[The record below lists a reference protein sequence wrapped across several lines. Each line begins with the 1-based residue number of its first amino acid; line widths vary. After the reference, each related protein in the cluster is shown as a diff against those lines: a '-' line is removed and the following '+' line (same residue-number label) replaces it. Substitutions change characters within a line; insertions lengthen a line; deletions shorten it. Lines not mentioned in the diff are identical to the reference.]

1 MMIFVKK
8 YDKMFYIVG
17 GMQMGK
23 GLYVGTII
31 VVLLIIVTVSFI
43 LLKSKKKKKMLK
55 EINGLEKEKN
65 MLINVPVL
73 NELSK
78 VEALVKNN
86 NNLEQKYNT
95 WKLKFEIIEKETIPY
110 INDMLIEL
118 DFLVD
123 KSRPKEVY
131 EKMSEVEIKLYEIKT
146 KVKSI
151 LSEIKEITLSEERN
165 RASVI
170 KLKSKYRKLKKKFSE
185 TKTDYEETAKTIE
198 LQFETIEKRFEEF
211 EMVMEKK
218 DYEEV
223 IYVVKGLTEMLD
235 HMNIIIDE
243 IPEIMLMGKNLIPKR
258 TEDVSSEYI
267 KLTREGYQLDYLNVE
282 YNIVETEK
290 KVNSIF
296 DRVRVL
302 NLEDVTFELKTI
314 LEYFDSLFNDFET
327 EKLTRKYYEEG
338 LANFDRKRKHV
349 EKILGAVENKLP
361 DMKKHYNLTDDT
373 IESVKLLKSEFQ
385 GIIKDYEKLENLD
398 RNHSFPFSKLN
409 AELEIIMLKLTKLND
424 KLNSLLQKVGT
435 LKDDEER
442 AKGQLE
448 DIKLLLKQSKYQI
461 RKNRLPIIPDNYYV
475 ELREASDAIKEIQR
489 ELSKKPIDVDTLN
502 VRVDTARDLVF
513 KLHNTTAEMVKTAL
527 LSEYAIVYGNRYR
540 SSKTQINEG
549 LVKAENLFFRGE
561 YKKSLELSISTL
573 DMVEPGIHKKILDY
587 KK

>member
-1 MMIFVKK
+1 
-8 YDKMFYIVG
+8 
-17 GMQMGK
+17 MGK
-23 GLYVGTII
+23 GLYIGTIV
-31 VVLLIIVTVSFI
+31 VVLLIIISVLVIT
-43 LLKSKKKKKMLK
+43 LKTRKKKKILK
-55 EINGLEKEKN
+55 EIDNLEKEKN
-65 MLINVPVL
+65 LLINVPVL

-78 VEALVKNN
+78 VEALVKSNKK
-86 NNLEQKYNT
+86 LEDRYNG
-95 WKLKFEIIEKETIPY
+95 WKLKFEVIENETIPY

-118 DFLVD
+118 DFAVD
-123 KSRPKEVY
+123 KSKAKEIY
-131 EKMSEVEIKLYEIKT
+131 EKISEIEIKLYEIK
-146 KVKSI
+146 VKI
-151 LSEIKEITLSEERN
+151 KNIMSEIKEITSSEERN

-170 KLKSKYRKLKKKFSE
+170 KLKARYRKLKKKFTE
-185 TKTDYEETAKTIE
+185 TKADYEETAKTIE

-211 EMVMEKK
+211 EYVMEKK

-223 IYVVKGLTEMLD
+223 IYVVKGLTEMID
-235 HMNIIIDE
+235 HMTIVIDE
-243 IPEIMLMGKNLIPKR
+243 IPEIMLMGKSLIPKR

-338 LANFDRKRKHV
+338 LANFNKKRKHV
-349 EKILGAVENKLP
+349 DKLLNAVQSGLP
-361 DMKKHYNLTDDT
+361 EMRKHYNLTDDT
-373 IESVKLLKSEFQ
+373 LDAVKLLNTEFD
-385 GIIKDYEKLENLD
+385 GIVKDYEKLETLD
-398 RNHSFPFSKLN
+398 RNHTFPFSKLN
-409 AELEIIMLKLTKLND
+409 AELEIIMLKLTKLSE
-424 KLNSLLQKVGT
+424 KLNAILQKVGN

-442 AKGQLE
+442 ARGQLE

-475 ELREASDAIKEIQR
+475 ELREASDAIREIQV
-489 ELSKKPIDVDTLN
+489 ELSKKPLDVDTLN

-540 SSKTQINEG
+540 SSKPVINEG
-549 LVKAENLFFRGE
+549 LIKAENLFFRGE

-573 DMVEPGIHKKILDY
+573 DVVEPGIHKKILDY

>member
-1 MMIFVKK
+1 
-8 YDKMFYIVG
+8 
-17 GMQMGK
+17 MGK
-23 GLYVGTII
+23 GLYIGTIV
-31 VVLLIIVTVSFI
+31 VVLLIIIVVLVIT
-43 LLKSKKKKKMLK
+43 LKTKKKKRILK
-55 EINGLEKEKN
+55 EIDNLEKEKN
-65 MLINVPVL
+65 LLINVPVL

-78 VEALVKNN
+78 VEALVKSNKK
-86 NNLEQKYNT
+86 LEDRYNG
-95 WKLKFEIIEKETIPY
+95 WKLKFEVIENETIPY

-118 DFLVD
+118 DFAVD
-123 KSRPKEVY
+123 KSKAKEIY
-131 EKMSEVEIKLYEIKT
+131 EKIAEIEIKLYEIK
-146 KVKSI
+146 VKI
-151 LSEIKEITLSEERN
+151 KNIMSEIKEITSSEERN

-170 KLKSKYRKLKKKFSE
+170 KLKARYRKLKKKFTE
-185 TKTDYEETAKTIE
+185 TKADYEETAKTIE

-211 EMVMEKK
+211 EYVMEKK

-223 IYVVKGLTEMLD
+223 IYVVKGLAEMID
-235 HMNIIIDE
+235 HMTIVIDE
-243 IPEIMLMGKNLIPKR
+243 IPEIMLMGKSLIPKR

-290 KVNSIF
+290 KVSSIF

-338 LANFDRKRKHV
+338 LANFNKKRKHV
-349 EKILGAVENKLP
+349 DKLLNAVQSGLP
-361 DMKKHYNLTDDT
+361 EMRKHYNLTDDT
-373 IESVKLLKSEFQ
+373 LDAVKLLNTEFD
-385 GIIKDYEKLENLD
+385 GIVKDYEKLETLD
-398 RNHSFPFSKLN
+398 RNHTFPFSKLN
-409 AELEIIMLKLTKLND
+409 AELEIIMLKLTKLSE
-424 KLNSLLQKVGT
+424 KLNAILQKVGN

-442 AKGQLE
+442 ARGQLE

-475 ELREASDAIKEIQR
+475 ELREASDAIKEIQV
-489 ELSKKPIDVDTLN
+489 ELSKKPLDVDTLN

-540 SSKTQINEG
+540 SSKPVINEG
-549 LVKAENLFFRGE
+549 LIKAENLFFKGE

-573 DMVEPGIHKKILDY
+573 DVVEPGIHKKILDY

>member
-1 MMIFVKK
+1 
-8 YDKMFYIVG
+8 
-17 GMQMGK
+17 MGK
-23 GLYVGTII
+23 GLYIGTIV
-31 VVLLIIVTVSFI
+31 VVLLIIIVVLVIT
-43 LLKSKKKKKMLK
+43 LKTKKKKRILK
-55 EINGLEKEKN
+55 EIDNLEKEKN
-65 MLINVPVL
+65 LLINVPVL

-78 VEALVKNN
+78 VEALVKSNKK
-86 NNLEQKYNT
+86 LEDRYNG
-95 WKLKFEIIEKETIPY
+95 WKLKFEVIENETIPY

-118 DFLVD
+118 DFAVD
-123 KSRPKEVY
+123 KSKAKEIY
-131 EKMSEVEIKLYEIKT
+131 EKISEIEIKLYEIK
-146 KVKSI
+146 VKI
-151 LSEIKEITLSEERN
+151 KNIMSEIKEITSSEERN

-170 KLKSKYRKLKKKFSE
+170 KLKTRYRKLKKKFIE
-185 TKTDYEETAKTIE
+185 TKADYEETAKTIE

-211 EMVMEKK
+211 EYVMEKK

-223 IYVVKGLTEMLD
+223 IYVVKGLTEMID
-235 HMNIIIDE
+235 HMTIVIDE
-243 IPEIMLMGKNLIPKR
+243 IPEIMLMGKSLIPKR

-290 KVNSIF
+290 KVSSIF

-327 EKLTRKYYEEG
+327 EKLTRKYYTEG
-338 LANFDRKRKHV
+338 LANFNKKRKHV
-349 EKILGAVENKLP
+349 DKLLNAVQSGLP
-361 DMKKHYNLTDDT
+361 EMRKHYNLTDDT
-373 IESVKLLKSEFQ
+373 LDSVKLLNTEFD
-385 GIIKDYEKLENLD
+385 GIVKDYEKLETLD
-398 RNHSFPFSKLN
+398 RNHTFPFSKLN
-409 AELEIIMLKLTKLND
+409 AELEIIMLKLTKLSE
-424 KLNSLLQKVGT
+424 KLNAILQKVGN

-442 AKGQLE
+442 ARGQLE

-475 ELREASDAIKEIQR
+475 ELREASDAIKEIQA
-489 ELSKKPIDVDTLN
+489 ELSKKPLDVDTLN

-540 SSKTQINEG
+540 SSKPVINEG
-549 LVKAENLFFRGE
+549 LIKAENLFFKGE

-573 DMVEPGIHKKILDY
+573 DVVEPGIHKKILDY

>member
-1 MMIFVKK
+1 
-8 YDKMFYIVG
+8 
-17 GMQMGK
+17 MGK
-23 GLYVGTII
+23 GLYIGTIV
-31 VVLLIIVTVSFI
+31 VVLLIIIVVLVIT
-43 LLKSKKKKKMLK
+43 LKTKRKKKILK
-55 EINGLEKEKN
+55 EIDNLEKEKN
-65 MLINVPVL
+65 LLINVPVL

-78 VEALVKNN
+78 VEALVKSNKK
-86 NNLEQKYNT
+86 LEDRYNG
-95 WKLKFEIIEKETIPY
+95 WKLKFEVIENETIPY

-118 DFLVD
+118 DFAVD
-123 KSRPKEVY
+123 KSKAKEIY
-131 EKMSEVEIKLYEIKT
+131 EKISKIEINLYEIK
-146 KVKSI
+146 VKI
-151 LSEIKEITLSEERN
+151 KNIMSEIKEITSSEERN

-170 KLKSKYRKLKKKFSE
+170 KLKARYRKLKKKFSE
-185 TKTDYEETAKTIE
+185 IKADYEETAKTIE

-211 EMVMEKK
+211 EYVMEKK

-223 IYVVKGLTEMLD
+223 IYVVKGLTEMID
-235 HMNIIIDE
+235 HMTIVIDE
-243 IPEIMLMGKNLIPKR
+243 IPEIMLMGKSLIPKR

-290 KVNSIF
+290 KVSSIF

-338 LANFDRKRKHV
+338 LASFNKKKKHV
-349 EKILGAVENKLP
+349 DKLLNAVQSGLP
-361 DMKKHYNLTDDT
+361 EMRKHYNLTDDT
-373 IESVKLLKSEFQ
+373 LDSVKLLNTEFD
-385 GIIKDYEKLENLD
+385 GIVKDYEKLETLD
-398 RNHSFPFSKLN
+398 RNHTFPFSKLN
-409 AELEIIMLKLTKLND
+409 AELEIIMLKLTKLSE
-424 KLNSLLQKVGT
+424 KLNAILQKVGN

-442 AKGQLE
+442 ARGQLE

-475 ELREASDAIKEIQR
+475 ELREASDAIKEIQV
-489 ELSKKPIDVDTLN
+489 ELSKKPLDVDTLN

-513 KLHNTTAEMVKTAL
+513 KLHNTTTEMVKTAL

-540 SSKTQINEG
+540 SSKPVINEG
-549 LVKAENLFFRGE
+549 LVKAENLFFKGE

-573 DMVEPGIHKKILDY
+573 DVVEPGIHKKILDY

>member
-1 MMIFVKK
+1 
-8 YDKMFYIVG
+8 
-17 GMQMGK
+17 MGK
-23 GLYVGTII
+23 GLYIGTIV
-31 VVLLIIVTVSFI
+31 VVLLIIIVVLVIT
-43 LLKSKKKKKMLK
+43 LKTKKKKKILK
-55 EINGLEKEKN
+55 EIDNLEKEKN
-65 MLINVPVL
+65 LLINVPVL

-78 VEALVKNN
+78 VEALVKSNKK
-86 NNLEQKYNT
+86 LEDRYNG
-95 WKLKFEIIEKETIPY
+95 WKLKFEVIENETIPY

-118 DFLVD
+118 DFAVD
-123 KSRPKEVY
+123 KSKAKEIY
-131 EKMSEVEIKLYEIKT
+131 EKIAEIEIKLYEIKN
-146 KVKSI
+146 KIKNI
-151 LSEIKEITLSEERN
+151 LFEIKEITSSEERN

-170 KLKSKYRKLKKKFSE
+170 KLKTRYRKLKKKFTE
-185 TKTDYEETAKTIE
+185 TKADYEETAKTIE

-211 EMVMEKK
+211 EYVMDKK

-223 IYVVKGLTEMLD
+223 IYVVKGLTEMID
-235 HMNIIIDE
+235 HMTIIIDE
-243 IPEIMLMGKNLIPKR
+243 IPEIMLMGKSLIPKR

-290 KVNSIF
+290 KVSSIF

-338 LANFDRKRKHV
+338 LINFNKKKKHV
-349 EKILGAVENKLP
+349 DKLLKAVESGLP
-361 DMKKHYNLTDDT
+361 EMRKHYNLTDDT
-373 IESVKLLKSEFQ
+373 LDSVKLLNTEFN
-385 GIIKDYEKLENLD
+385 GIVRDYEKLETLD

-409 AELEIIMLKLTKLND
+409 SELEIIMLKLTKLNE
-424 KLNSLLQKVGT
+424 KLNAILQKVGT

-448 DIKLLLKQSKYQI
+448 DIKLLLKKSKYQI

-475 ELREASDAIKEIQR
+475 ELREASEAIKEIQT
-489 ELSKKPIDVDTLN
+489 ELSKKPLDVDTLN

-513 KLHNTTAEMVKTAL
+513 KLHNTTSEMVKTAL

-540 SSKTQINEG
+540 SSKPVINEG
-549 LVKAENLFFRGE
+549 LIKAENLFFKGE

-573 DMVEPGIHKKILDY
+573 DVVEPGIHKKILDY

>member
-1 MMIFVKK
+1 
-8 YDKMFYIVG
+8 
-17 GMQMGK
+17 MGK
-23 GLYVGTII
+23 GLYIGTIV
-31 VVLLIIVTVSFI
+31 VVLLIIISVLVIT
-43 LLKSKKKKKMLK
+43 LKTRKKKKILK
-55 EINGLEKEKN
+55 EIDNLEKEKN
-65 MLINVPVL
+65 LLINVPVL

-78 VEALVKNN
+78 VEALVKSNKK
-86 NNLEQKYNT
+86 LEDRYNG
-95 WKLKFEIIEKETIPY
+95 WKLKFEVIENETIPY

-118 DFLVD
+118 DFAVD
-123 KSRPKEVY
+123 KSKAKEIY
-131 EKMSEVEIKLYEIKT
+131 ERIAEIEIKLYEIK
-146 KVKSI
+146 VKI
-151 LSEIKEITLSEERN
+151 KNIMSEIKEITSSEERN

-170 KLKSKYRKLKKKFSE
+170 KLKARYRKLKKKFIE
-185 TKTDYEETAKTIE
+185 TKADYEETAKTIE

-211 EMVMEKK
+211 EYVMEKK

-223 IYVVKGLTEMLD
+223 IYVVKGLAEMID
-235 HMNIIIDE
+235 HMTIVIDE
-243 IPEIMLMGKNLIPKR
+243 IPEIMLMGKSLIPKR

-338 LANFDRKRKHV
+338 LANFNKKRKHV
-349 EKILGAVENKLP
+349 DKLLNAVQSGLP
-361 DMKKHYNLTDDT
+361 EMRKHYNLTDDT
-373 IESVKLLKSEFQ
+373 LDAVKLLNTEFD
-385 GIIKDYEKLENLD
+385 GIVKDYEKLETLD
-398 RNHSFPFSKLN
+398 RNHTFPFSKLN
-409 AELEIIMLKLTKLND
+409 AELEIIMLKLTKLSE
-424 KLNSLLQKVGT
+424 KLNAILQKVGN

-442 AKGQLE
+442 ARGQLE

-475 ELREASDAIKEIQR
+475 ELREASDAIREIQV
-489 ELSKKPIDVDTLN
+489 ELSKKPLDVDTLN

-540 SSKTQINEG
+540 SSKPVINEG
-549 LVKAENLFFRGE
+549 LIKAENLFFRGE

-573 DMVEPGIHKKILDY
+573 DVVEPGIHKKILDY

>member
-1 MMIFVKK
+1 
-8 YDKMFYIVG
+8 
-17 GMQMGK
+17 MGK
-23 GLYVGTII
+23 GLYIGTII
-31 VVLLIIVTVSFI
+31 VVLLVIIIISFI
-43 LLKSKKKKKMLK
+43 ILKTKKKKRLLN
-55 EINGLEKEKN
+55 EVSNLEKEKN
-65 MLINVPVL
+65 LLINVPVL

-86 NNLEQKYNT
+86 NKLEERYNA
-95 WKLKFEIIEKETIPY
+95 WKLKFEIIETETIPAV
-110 INDMLIEL
+110 NDMLIEV
-118 DFLVD
+118 DFLID
-123 KSRPKEVY
+123 KSSPKEIY
-131 EKMSEVEIKLYEIKT
+131 QKITEIEIKLYEIKT
-146 KVKSI
+146 KIKSI
-151 LSEIKEITLSEERN
+151 LSEIKEITSSEERN
-165 RASVI
+165 RATVI
-170 KLKSKYRKLKKKFSE
+170 KLKTLYRSLKKRFEE

-198 LQFETIEKRFEEF
+198 LQFETIERRFEEF
-211 EMVMEKK
+211 EEVMEKK

-258 TEDVSSEYI
+258 TEDVSTEYI

-282 YNIVETEK
+282 YNIIETEK
-290 KVNSIF
+290 KVSAIF

-338 LANFDRKRKHV
+338 IVNFIKKRKHV
-349 EKILGAVENKLP
+349 DKILTAVENGLP
-361 DMKKHYNLTDDT
+361 EMKSRYNLTDDT
-373 IESVKLLKSEFQ
+373 LDSIKLLKKEFE
-385 GIIKDYEKLENLD
+385 GVNKDYLKLENLSK
-398 RNHSFPFSKLN
+398 NHSFPFSKLN
-409 AELEIIMLKLTKLND
+409 QELEIIMLKLTKLHE
-424 KLNSLLQKVGT
+424 KLNGLLQKVGN

-475 ELREASDAIKEIQR
+475 ELREASDAIREIQK
-489 ELSKKPIDVDTLN
+489 ELAKKPLDVDTLN

-513 KLHNTTAEMVKTAL
+513 KLHNTTAEMIKTAL

-540 SSKTQINEG
+540 SSKPVINDG
-549 LVKAENLFFRGE
+549 LVKAERLYFKGD

-573 DMVEPGIHKKILDY
+573 DVVEPGIHKKILDY

>member
-1 MMIFVKK
+1 
-8 YDKMFYIVG
+8 
-17 GMQMGK
+17 MGK
-23 GLYVGTII
+23 GLYIGTIVI
-31 VVLLIIVTVSFI
+31 SILIIFVIFLII
-43 LLKSKKKKKMLK
+43 LKTKKKKKIIDQISM
-55 EINGLEKEKN
+55 LEKEKN
-65 MLINVPVL
+65 LLINVPVL

-78 VEALVKNN
+78 VEALVKSNKK
-86 NNLEQKYNT
+86 LQERYDE
-95 WKLKFEIIEKETIPY
+95 WKLKFEIIESETIPF

-123 KSRPKEVY
+123 KSKPKEIY
-131 EKMSEVEIKLYEIKT
+131 NKITETEIKLYEIKT
-146 KVKSI
+146 KIKRI
-151 LSEIKEITLSEERN
+151 LSEIKEITLSEEKN
-165 RASVI
+165 RATVI
-170 KLKSKYRKLKKKFSE
+170 KLKSLYRRLKKKFNE

-198 LQFETIEKRFEEF
+198 LQFENIERRFEEF
-211 EMVMEKK
+211 EMVMDKK

-235 HMNIIIDE
+235 HMSIIIDE
-243 IPEIMLMGKNLIPKR
+243 MPEIMLMGKNLIPKR

-327 EKLTRKYYEEG
+327 EKISRKYYEDGIVDFE
-338 LANFDRKRKHV
+338 KKKKHV
-349 EKILGAVENKLP
+349 DKILLTVTNRLP
-361 DMKKHYNLTDDT
+361 EMKKHYNITEDT
-373 IESVKLLKSEFQ
+373 LDTAKLLKNEFEE
-385 GIIKDYEKLENLD
+385 ILKDYDKLRNLEK
-398 RNHSFPFSKLN
+398 NHSFPFSKLN
-409 AELEIIMLKLTKLND
+409 QELEIIMLKLSKLHEKINR
-424 KLNSLLQKVGT
+424 LLLKVGN

-442 AKGQLE
+442 AKSQLE

-461 RKNRLPIIPDNYYV
+461 RKNRLPIIPDNYYI
-475 ELREASDAIKEIQR
+475 ELKEASDAIKEIQK
-489 ELSKKPIDVDTLN
+489 ELTKTPLDVDTLN

-540 SSKTQINEG
+540 SSKVQINDG
-549 LVKAENLFFRGE
+549 LIKAEDLFFKGE
-561 YKKSLELSISTL
+561 YKKSLEVSISTL
-573 DMVEPGIHKKILDY
+573 DTVEPGIHKKILDY

>member
-1 MMIFVKK
+1 
-8 YDKMFYIVG
+8 
-17 GMQMGK
+17 MGK
-23 GLYVGTII
+23 GLYIGTIV
-31 VVLLIIVTVSFI
+31 VVLLIIIVVLVIT
-43 LLKSKKKKKMLK
+43 LKTKKKKRILK
-55 EINGLEKEKN
+55 EIDNLEKEKN
-65 MLINVPVL
+65 LLINVPVL

-86 NNLEQKYNT
+86 KKLEDRYNG
-95 WKLKFEIIEKETIPY
+95 WKLKFEVIENETIPY

-118 DFLVD
+118 DFAVD
-123 KSRPKEVY
+123 KSKAKEIY
-131 EKMSEVEIKLYEIKT
+131 EKIAEIEIKLYEIK
-146 KVKSI
+146 VKI
-151 LSEIKEITLSEERN
+151 KNIMSEIKEITSSEERN

-170 KLKSKYRKLKKKFSE
+170 KLKTRYRKLKKKFIE
-185 TKTDYEETAKTIE
+185 TKADYEETAKTIE

-211 EMVMEKK
+211 EYVMEKK

-223 IYVVKGLTEMLD
+223 IYVVKGLAEMID
-235 HMNIIIDE
+235 HMTIVIDE
-243 IPEIMLMGKNLIPKR
+243 IPEIMLMGKSLIPKR

-290 KVNSIF
+290 KVSSIF

-338 LANFDRKRKHV
+338 LANFNKKRKHV
-349 EKILGAVENKLP
+349 DKLLNAVQSGLP
-361 DMKKHYNLTDDT
+361 EMRKHYNLTDDT
-373 IESVKLLKSEFQ
+373 LDSVKLLNTEFD
-385 GIIKDYEKLENLD
+385 GIVKDYEKLETLD
-398 RNHSFPFSKLN
+398 RNHTFPFSKLN
-409 AELEIIMLKLTKLND
+409 AELEIIMLKLTKLSE
-424 KLNSLLQKVGT
+424 KLNAILQKVGN

-442 AKGQLE
+442 ARGQLE

-475 ELREASDAIKEIQR
+475 ELREASDAIKEIQV
-489 ELSKKPIDVDTLN
+489 ELSKKPLDVDTLN

-540 SSKTQINEG
+540 SSKPVINDG
-549 LVKAENLFFRGE
+549 LIKAENLFFKGE

-573 DMVEPGIHKKILDY
+573 DVVEPGIHKKILDY

>member
-1 MMIFVKK
+1 MVK
-8 YDKMFYIVG
+8 
-17 GMQMGK
+17 
-23 GLYVGTII
+23 
-31 VVLLIIVTVSFI
+31 SN
-43 LLKSKKKKKMLK
+43 KKL
-55 EINGLEKEKN
+55 EDRYNG
-65 MLINVPVL
+65 
-73 NELSK
+73 
-78 VEALVKNN
+78 
-86 NNLEQKYNT
+86 
-95 WKLKFEIIEKETIPY
+95 WKLKFEVIENETIPY

-118 DFLVD
+118 DFAVD
-123 KSRPKEVY
+123 KSKAKEIY
-131 EKMSEVEIKLYEIKT
+131 EKISEIEIKLYEIK
-146 KVKSI
+146 VKI
-151 LSEIKEITLSEERN
+151 KNIMSEIKEITSSEERN

-170 KLKSKYRKLKKKFSE
+170 KLKARYRKLKKKFTE
-185 TKTDYEETAKTIE
+185 TKADYEETAKTIE

-211 EMVMEKK
+211 EYVMEKK

-223 IYVVKGLTEMLD
+223 IYVVKGLTEMID
-235 HMNIIIDE
+235 HMTIVIDE
-243 IPEIMLMGKNLIPKR
+243 IPEIMLMGKSLIPKR

-327 EKLTRKYYEEG
+327 EKLTRKYYTEG
-338 LANFDRKRKHV
+338 LANFNKKRKHV
-349 EKILGAVENKLP
+349 DKLLNAVQSGLP
-361 DMKKHYNLTDDT
+361 EMRKHYNLTDDT
-373 IESVKLLKSEFQ
+373 LDSVKLLNTEFN
-385 GIIKDYEKLENLD
+385 GIVKDYEKLETLD
-398 RNHSFPFSKLN
+398 RNHTFPFSKLN
-409 AELEIIMLKLTKLND
+409 AELEIIMLKLTKLSE
-424 KLNSLLQKVGT
+424 KLNAMLQKVGN

-442 AKGQLE
+442 ARGQLE

-475 ELREASDAIKEIQR
+475 ELREASDAIKEIQA
-489 ELSKKPIDVDTLN
+489 ELSKKPLDVDTLN

-540 SSKTQINEG
+540 SSKPVINEG
-549 LVKAENLFFRGE
+549 LIKAENLFFKGE

-573 DMVEPGIHKKILDY
+573 DVVEPGIHKKLLDY

>member
-1 MMIFVKK
+1 
-8 YDKMFYIVG
+8 
-17 GMQMGK
+17 MGK
-23 GLYVGTII
+23 GLYIGTIV
-31 VVLLIIVTVSFI
+31 VVLLIIIVVLVIT
-43 LLKSKKKKKMLK
+43 LKTKKKKKILK
-55 EINGLEKEKN
+55 EIDNLEKEKN
-65 MLINVPVL
+65 LLINVPVL

-78 VEALVKNN
+78 VEALVKSNKK
-86 NNLEQKYNT
+86 LEDRYNG
-95 WKLKFEIIEKETIPY
+95 WKLKFEVIENETIPY

-118 DFLVD
+118 DFAVD
-123 KSRPKEVY
+123 KSKAKEIY
-131 EKMSEVEIKLYEIKT
+131 EKIAEIEIKLYEIKN
-146 KVKSI
+146 KIKNI
-151 LSEIKEITLSEERN
+151 LFEIKEITSSEERN

-170 KLKSKYRKLKKKFSE
+170 KLKTRYRNLKKKFAE
-185 TKTDYEETAKTIE
+185 TKADYEETAKTIE

-211 EMVMEKK
+211 EYVMDKK

-223 IYVVKGLTEMLD
+223 IYVVKGLTEMID
-235 HMNIIIDE
+235 HMTIIIDE
-243 IPEIMLMGKNLIPKR
+243 IPEIMLMGKSLIPKR

-290 KVNSIF
+290 KVSSIF

-338 LANFDRKRKHV
+338 LINFNKKKKHV
-349 EKILGAVENKLP
+349 DKLLNAVESGLP
-361 DMKKHYNLTDDT
+361 EMRKHYNLTDDT
-373 IESVKLLKSEFQ
+373 LDSVKLLNTEFN
-385 GIIKDYEKLENLD
+385 GIVRDYEKLETLD

-409 AELEIIMLKLTKLND
+409 SELEIIMLKLTKLNE
-424 KLNSLLQKVGT
+424 KLNAILQKVGT

-448 DIKLLLKQSKYQI
+448 DIKLLLKKSKYQI

-475 ELREASDAIKEIQR
+475 ELREASEAIKEIQT
-489 ELSKKPIDVDTLN
+489 ELSKKPLDVDTLN

-513 KLHNTTAEMVKTAL
+513 KLHNTTSEMVKTAL

-540 SSKTQINEG
+540 SSKPVINEG
-549 LVKAENLFFRGE
+549 LIKAENLFFKGE

-573 DMVEPGIHKKILDY
+573 DVVEPGIHKKILDY

>member
-1 MMIFVKK
+1 
-8 YDKMFYIVG
+8 
-17 GMQMGK
+17 MGK
-23 GLYVGTII
+23 GLYIGTIV
-31 VVLLIIVTVSFI
+31 VVLLIIISVLVIT
-43 LLKSKKKKKMLK
+43 LKTRKKKKILK
-55 EINGLEKEKN
+55 EIDNLEKEKN
-65 MLINVPVL
+65 LLINVPVL

-78 VEALVKNN
+78 VEALVKSNKK
-86 NNLEQKYNT
+86 LEDRYNG
-95 WKLKFEIIEKETIPY
+95 WKLKFEVIENETIPY

-118 DFLVD
+118 DFAVD
-123 KSRPKEVY
+123 KSKAKEIY
-131 EKMSEVEIKLYEIKT
+131 EKIAEIEIKLYEIK
-146 KVKSI
+146 VKI
-151 LSEIKEITLSEERN
+151 KNIMSEIKEITSSEERN

-170 KLKSKYRKLKKKFSE
+170 KLKARYRKLKKKFTE
-185 TKTDYEETAKTIE
+185 TKADYEETAKTIE

-211 EMVMEKK
+211 EYVMEKK

-223 IYVVKGLTEMLD
+223 IYVVKGLAEMID
-235 HMNIIIDE
+235 HMTIVIDE
-243 IPEIMLMGKNLIPKR
+243 IPEIMLMGKSLIPKR

-338 LANFDRKRKHV
+338 LANFNKKRKHV
-349 EKILGAVENKLP
+349 DKLLNAVQSGLP
-361 DMKKHYNLTDDT
+361 EMRKHYNLTDDT
-373 IESVKLLKSEFQ
+373 LDAVKLLNTEFD
-385 GIIKDYEKLENLD
+385 GIVKDYEKLETLD
-398 RNHSFPFSKLN
+398 RNHTFPFSKLN
-409 AELEIIMLKLTKLND
+409 AELEIIMLKLTKLSE
-424 KLNSLLQKVGT
+424 KLNAILQKVSN

-442 AKGQLE
+442 ARGQLE

-475 ELREASDAIKEIQR
+475 ELREASDAIREIQV
-489 ELSKKPIDVDTLN
+489 ELSKKPLDVDTLN

-540 SSKTQINEG
+540 SSKPVINEG
-549 LVKAENLFFRGE
+549 LIKAENLFFKGE

-573 DMVEPGIHKKILDY
+573 DVVEPGIHKKILDY

>member
-1 MMIFVKK
+1 
-8 YDKMFYIVG
+8 
-17 GMQMGK
+17 MGK
-23 GLYVGTII
+23 GLYIGTIV
-31 VVLLIIVTVSFI
+31 VVLLIIISVLVIT
-43 LLKSKKKKKMLK
+43 LKTRKKKKILK
-55 EINGLEKEKN
+55 EIDNLEKEKN
-65 MLINVPVL
+65 LLINVPVL

-78 VEALVKNN
+78 VEALVKSNKK
-86 NNLEQKYNT
+86 LEDRYNG
-95 WKLKFEIIEKETIPY
+95 WKLKFEVIENETIPY

-118 DFLVD
+118 DFAVD
-123 KSRPKEVY
+123 KSKAKEIY
-131 EKMSEVEIKLYEIKT
+131 EKIAEIEIKLYEIK
-146 KVKSI
+146 VKI
-151 LSEIKEITLSEERN
+151 KNIMSEIKEITSSEERN

-170 KLKSKYRKLKKKFSE
+170 KLKARYRKLKKKFTE
-185 TKTDYEETAKTIE
+185 TKADYEETAKTIE

-211 EMVMEKK
+211 EYVMEKK

-223 IYVVKGLTEMLD
+223 IYVVKGLAEMID
-235 HMNIIIDE
+235 HMTIVIDE
-243 IPEIMLMGKNLIPKR
+243 IPEIMLMGKSLIPKR

-338 LANFDRKRKHV
+338 LANFNKKRKHV
-349 EKILGAVENKLP
+349 DKLLNAVQSGLP
-361 DMKKHYNLTDDT
+361 EMRKHYNLTDDT
-373 IESVKLLKSEFQ
+373 LDAVKLLNTEFD
-385 GIIKDYEKLENLD
+385 GIVKDYEKLETLD
-398 RNHSFPFSKLN
+398 RNHTFPFSKLN
-409 AELEIIMLKLTKLND
+409 AELEIIMLKLTKLSE
-424 KLNSLLQKVGT
+424 KLNAILQKVGN

-442 AKGQLE
+442 ARGQLE

-475 ELREASDAIKEIQR
+475 ELREASDAIKEIQV
-489 ELSKKPIDVDTLN
+489 ELSKKPLDVDTLN

-540 SSKTQINEG
+540 SSKPVINEG
-549 LVKAENLFFRGE
+549 LIKAENLFFKGE

-573 DMVEPGIHKKILDY
+573 DVVEPGIHKKILDY

>member
-1 MMIFVKK
+1 
-8 YDKMFYIVG
+8 
-17 GMQMGK
+17 MGK
-23 GLYVGTII
+23 GLYIGTIV
-31 VVLLIIVTVSFI
+31 VVLLIIISVLVIT
-43 LLKSKKKKKMLK
+43 LKTRKKKKILK
-55 EINGLEKEKN
+55 EIDNLEKEKN
-65 MLINVPVL
+65 LLINVPVL

-78 VEALVKNN
+78 VEALVKSNKK
-86 NNLEQKYNT
+86 LEDRYNG
-95 WKLKFEIIEKETIPY
+95 WKLKFEVIENETIPY

-118 DFLVD
+118 DFAVD
-123 KSRPKEVY
+123 KSKAKEIY
-131 EKMSEVEIKLYEIKT
+131 EKIAEIEIKLYEIK
-146 KVKSI
+146 VKI
-151 LSEIKEITLSEERN
+151 KNIMSEIKEITSSEERN

-170 KLKSKYRKLKKKFSE
+170 KLKARYRKLKKKFTE
-185 TKTDYEETAKTIE
+185 TKADYEETAKTIE

-211 EMVMEKK
+211 EYVMEKK

-223 IYVVKGLTEMLD
+223 IYVVKGLAEMID
-235 HMNIIIDE
+235 HMTIVIDE
-243 IPEIMLMGKNLIPKR
+243 IPEIMLMGKSLIPKR

-338 LANFDRKRKHV
+338 LANFNKKRKHV
-349 EKILGAVENKLP
+349 DKLLNAVQSGLP
-361 DMKKHYNLTDDT
+361 EMRKHYNLTDDT
-373 IESVKLLKSEFQ
+373 LDAVKLLNTEFD
-385 GIIKDYEKLENLD
+385 GIVKDYEKLETLD
-398 RNHSFPFSKLN
+398 RNHTFPFSKLN
-409 AELEIIMLKLTKLND
+409 AELEIIMLKLTKLSE
-424 KLNSLLQKVGT
+424 KLNAILQKVGN

-442 AKGQLE
+442 ARGQLE

-475 ELREASDAIKEIQR
+475 ELREASDAIREIQV
-489 ELSKKPIDVDTLN
+489 ELSKKPLDVDTLN

-540 SSKTQINEG
+540 SSKPVINEG
-549 LVKAENLFFRGE
+549 LIKAENLFFRGE

-573 DMVEPGIHKKILDY
+573 DVVEPGIYKKILDY

>member
-1 MMIFVKK
+1 
-8 YDKMFYIVG
+8 
-17 GMQMGK
+17 MGK
-23 GLYVGTII
+23 GLYIGTIV
-31 VVLLIIVTVSFI
+31 VVLLIIISVLVIT
-43 LLKSKKKKKMLK
+43 LKTRKKKKILK
-55 EINGLEKEKN
+55 EIDNLEKEKN
-65 MLINVPVL
+65 LLINVPVL

-78 VEALVKNN
+78 VEALVKSNKK
-86 NNLEQKYNT
+86 LEDRYNG
-95 WKLKFEIIEKETIPY
+95 WKLKFEVIENETIPY

-118 DFLVD
+118 DFAVD
-123 KSRPKEVY
+123 KSKAKEIY
-131 EKMSEVEIKLYEIKT
+131 EKISEIEIKLYEIK
-146 KVKSI
+146 VKI
-151 LSEIKEITLSEERN
+151 KNIMSEIKEITSSEERN

-170 KLKSKYRKLKKKFSE
+170 KLKARYRKLKKKFTE
-185 TKTDYEETAKTIE
+185 TKADYEETAKTIE

-211 EMVMEKK
+211 EYVMEKK

-223 IYVVKGLTEMLD
+223 IYVVKGLTEMID
-235 HMNIIIDE
+235 HMTIVIDE
-243 IPEIMLMGKNLIPKR
+243 IPEIMLMGKSLIPKR

-327 EKLTRKYYEEG
+327 EKLTRKYYTEG
-338 LANFDRKRKHV
+338 LANFNKKRKHV
-349 EKILGAVENKLP
+349 DKLLNAVQSGLP
-361 DMKKHYNLTDDT
+361 EMRKHYNLTDDT
-373 IESVKLLKSEFQ
+373 LDAVKLLNTEFD
-385 GIIKDYEKLENLD
+385 GIVKDYEKLETLD
-398 RNHSFPFSKLN
+398 RNHTFPFSKLN
-409 AELEIIMLKLTKLND
+409 AELEIIMLKLTKLSE
-424 KLNSLLQKVGT
+424 KLNAILQKVGN

-442 AKGQLE
+442 ARGQLE

-475 ELREASDAIKEIQR
+475 ELREASDAIKEIQV
-489 ELSKKPIDVDTLN
+489 ELSKKPLDVDTLN

-540 SSKTQINEG
+540 SSKPVINEG
-549 LVKAENLFFRGE
+549 LIKAENLFFKGE

-573 DMVEPGIHKKILDY
+573 DVVEPGIHKKILDY